1 MKPYALVPVV
11 VLLAACGGDPPPPP
25 PAAPPAPEPL
35 GSLVPEERL
44 YYDNSGG
51 YPDSLRMVV
60 RDQATFENVW
70 SQATSRQPSPPPI
83 PTIDFGE
90 SMVVLVAAGRMTPE
104 DQIRVD
110 SVAVREVLRADGTR
124 EEVLAVLVRV
134 SEGCGR
140 LQVDAYPVE
149 IVQVPRFEGTVEF
162 IERRESSCG
171 DSAPAA
177 RRRSP
182 GDPPATSRP
191 GGGTPAR

>member
-1 MKPYALVPVV
+1 MKAYALLPVV
-11 VLLAACGGDPPPPP
+11 LVLAACGGDPPPP

-83 PTIDFGE
+83 PSIDFGE

-110 SVAVREVLRADGTR
+110 SVAVREVLRADGNR

-134 SEGCGR
+134 TEGCGR

-162 IERRESSCG
+162 IERRDSSCG
-171 DSAPAA
+171 DGQPAA
-177 RRRSP
+177 RSRGR
-182 GDPPATSRP
+182 GDPPSTLRP
-191 GGGTPAR
+191 GAWRPPR